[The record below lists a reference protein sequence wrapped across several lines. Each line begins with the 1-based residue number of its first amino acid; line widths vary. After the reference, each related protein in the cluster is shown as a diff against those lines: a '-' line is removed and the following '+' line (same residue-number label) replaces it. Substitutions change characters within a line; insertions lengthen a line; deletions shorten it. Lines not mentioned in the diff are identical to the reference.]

1 MNIDTTLF
9 ELILRSIEDSVF
21 LLAPS
26 GEVLWSNSSARP
38 LSDQGTGPAHDSFW
52 NVFGANDELRRKLE
66 QCVSDLA
73 PVQVECTSNRNV
85 YSVTLSPVEARPGQA
100 VIAVCR
106 DVTEL
111 KRGQDALYRVFKEK
125 EHFRKNL
132 EATFRSIPD
141 TIVSVDLS
149 LRIIMTNG
157 PRPGECVLA
166 SEESIGKTLSH
177 IEGCSGSSCLK
188 ALEQTIQSRRPI
200 RSYQVQC
207 KNAGSTRFIEL
218 STAPVFDQ
226 RNEFTGA
233 MLLVKDVTRLVELEK
248 TLSGKQP
255 PQAIVGKSDPMR
267 QVMGLIDQL
276 AHLDATVLI
285 TGESGTGKELVVDAL
300 HNGGSRSRKPLIKV
314 NCAALS
320 ENILESELFGH
331 IRGAFTGAV
340 QDRVGRIQ
348 AAEGG
353 TLFLDEIGDL
363 PHKLQVK
370 LLRFL
375 EQKEYERVGETRTRQ
390 ANVRLLAATNADL
403 PFLVREGRFREDLYY
418 RLNVFRINLPPLRR
432 RREDIPLLARHFLD
446 FFARQYKKNVSG
458 IHEETLAFLLRH
470 QWPGNIRELRHVI
483 EHAIVLCTGERIR
496 LEHLPEEILH
506 FPRTD
511 AEPSKLP
518 HSAPM
523 DERTLLM
530 DALLRAQ
537 GNRSRAAQLLGIHRA
552 TLYRRMAALGL
563 RPE

>member
-1 MNIDTTLF
+1 MNIEATLY
-9 ELILRSIEDSVF
+9 ESMLRCIEDPVF

-26 GEVLWSNSSARP
+26 GEVLWSNRAACLP
-38 LSDQGTGPAHDSFW
+38 SDQGAGPAHDSFW
-52 NVFGANDELRRKLE
+52 TVFGRSDELRRKLE
-66 QCVSDLA
+66 QCLSELV
-73 PVQVECTSNRNV
+73 PVQVECTSKRNV
-85 YSVTLSPVEARPGQA
+85 YSITLAPVEARPGQA
-100 VIAVCR
+100 VIAICR

-111 KRGQDALYRVFKEK
+111 KRGQDALYRIFKEK

-149 LRIIMTNG
+149 LRVIMTNG

-177 IEGCSGSSCLK
+177 IEGCRGSACLK

-207 KNAGSTRFIEL
+207 QNAGSARFIEL

-248 TLSGKQP
+248 TLSGRQL

-446 FFARQYKKNVSG
+446 FFARQYKKDVGG

-496 LEHLPEEILH
+496 LEHLPEEILNAA
-506 FPRTD
+506 RRD
-511 AEPSKLP
+511 AEPAP
-518 HSAPM
+518 IPQSAPQ
-523 DERTLLM
+523 DEKTLIM

-537 GNRSRAAQLLGIHRA
+537 GNRSRAAQLLGVHRA